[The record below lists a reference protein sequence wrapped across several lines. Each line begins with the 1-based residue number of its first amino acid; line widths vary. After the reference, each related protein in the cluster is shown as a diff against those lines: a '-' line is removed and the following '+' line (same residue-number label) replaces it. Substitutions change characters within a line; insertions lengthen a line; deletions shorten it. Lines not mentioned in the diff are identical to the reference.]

1 MHFSELDYKK
11 YAEIYENNK
20 IMDVEFD
27 GYFILAHSALKSKK
41 EFLNSIHTNPNHN
54 PILTDNAI
62 NEIDKYTT
70 QLLLLFFTINSTNS
84 MFSYVNKN
92 FINEYVKNE
101 SEIEGVNDLSIHGQE
116 EMDGLEAMYRYI
128 NSGENEYST
137 GSIILTD
144 LHEKLYSHADGGRY
158 ARSYR
163 NSPAYL
169 PCSGVELEYPD
180 MIVHSMRKADRQFD
194 ELYELSE
201 KMFNSEIEDRFH
213 MVNPFLEKLM
223 AYKAELIRIHPF
235 PDGNGRSIRGLI
247 NFLLERAGLP
257 PVYVKACEKSKYHEA
272 MNKAIVDKDNRYLI
286 GFYKNK
292 LCDSIEELVIN
303 PFEQAINMYK
313 DNEKHKNDKKPDGN
327 NVKRLFLYND
337 NISKSKS
344 KDENEEK

>member
-1 MHFSELDYKK
+1 MHFSENDYKEYIKIYKNNLSMGISFDALFELCHMELEKKRWLLDKIHGDKK
-11 YAEIYENNK
+11 YDQFPVNVVDFIDDYTRHLLL
-20 IMDVEFD
+20 VF
-27 GYFILAHSALKSKK
+27 FIL
-41 EFLNSIHTNPNHN
+41 
-54 PILTDNAI
+54 
-62 NEIDKYTT
+62 
-70 QLLLLFFTINSTNS
+70 NSTNN

-92 FINEYVKNE
+92 FIDEYVKNE
-101 SEIEGVNDLSIHGQE
+101 SEIEGVNDLSMHGQE

-144 LHEKLYSHADGGRY
+144 LHEKLYSCAEGGIY

-163 NSPAYL
+163 TDTRFL
-169 PCSGVELEYPD
+169 PGSGVELEYPEC
-180 MIVHSMRKADRQFD
+180 IVRSMRVADKQFD

-201 KMFNSEIEDRFH
+201 KMFNSKIEKRIQ

-223 AYKAELIRIHPF
+223 DYKAELVRIHPF
-235 PDGNGRSIRGLI
+235 PDGNGRSIRGI
-247 NFLLERAGLP
+247 TNFLLERAGLP
-257 PVYVKACEKSKYHEA
+257 PVYVKAEEKSKYYEA

-313 DNEKHKNDKKPDGN
+313 DNEKHKDDNKPDGN